1 MASQEASSP
10 ASLRSEAAA
19 IVARLQTAI
28 GHLEGILFK
37 THGISKVAEKDDAS
51 VTVVPN
57 NSNAV
62 PPPVPISVGAIV
74 SSAHGALD
82 ELHGLIG
89 RIESSL

>member
-1 MASQEASSP
+1 MASQEAIP
-10 ASLRSEAAA
+10 AATLRSEAASV
-19 IVARLQTAI
+19 VARLQTAI

-51 VTVVPN
+51 VTAVPN

-62 PPPVPISVGAIV
+62 PTPVPSVGGSV

>member
-1 MASQEASSP
+1 MASQEAIP
-10 ASLRSEAAA
+10 AATLRSEAASV
-19 IVARLQTAI
+19 VARLQKAVS
-28 GHLEGILFK
+28 HLEGILFK

-51 VTVVPN
+51 VTAVPN

-62 PPPVPISVGAIV
+62 PTPVPSVGGSV